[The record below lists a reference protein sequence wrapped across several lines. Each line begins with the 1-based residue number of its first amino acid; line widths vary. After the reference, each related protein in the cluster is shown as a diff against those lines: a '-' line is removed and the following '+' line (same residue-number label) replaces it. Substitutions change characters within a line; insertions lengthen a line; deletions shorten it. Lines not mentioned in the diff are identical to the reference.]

1 MTEVRN
7 ISRTEIQNS
16 QLISNISFNTVYKL
30 PKQYS
35 AYTQLAIHPNFPIFY
50 CLMISYENRLDYMVI
65 GVDISTNNEIMRK
78 SLVLPIDENHIRK
91 ACLVVSPNGKNL
103 AIFVDNVVQV
113 LDLETNEI
121 IIEKTFTY
129 QYNCQFTWI
138 NNDYLCVSNIKS
150 FTIFKI
156 DNSYTE
162 TYEIPIDIFHVNYL
176 NTKVLLEYRSIAKG
190 QNRTFLEYDIKNH
203 KLLFDT
209 PLIKYLNKLSK
220 RIYKIVVSDKYDCI
234 VIRYKEKN
242 ILECIFGTKE
252 KKPIK
257 CIDWLGN
264 EIYDFSEN
272 IVKLNNIE
280 GNCKDSIKII
290 GNKICINYYVDSS
303 NDYMMIFDLETKSL
317 LAEIDYIND
326 YCFNLGENNL
336 GFLSMEN
343 HVVILD
349 ISSKN
354 PQDWK
359 VKYRTN
365 SLGFSKIIEILEF
378 KNSYVSNN
386 KLIWFD
392 IPSMT
397 ILSLPF

>member
-1 MTEVRN
+1 MTEVKI

-16 QLISNISFNTVYKL
+16 PLISKTSFNTVYKL

-91 ACLVVSPNGKNL
+91 ACLVVSPNGTNL

-121 IIEKTFTY
+121 IIEKIFIGG
-129 QYNCQFTWI
+129 YNFKLTWI
-138 NNDYLCVSNIKS
+138 NKDHLCVSDVNN

-162 TYEIPIDIFHVNYL
+162 TYEIPIDTIYVNYL
-176 NTKVLLEYRSIAKG
+176 KSKVLLEYRSQAKG

-203 KLLFDT
+203 KLLFET

-220 RIYKIVVSDKYDCI
+220 EIYKIVVSDKYDCI

-242 ILECIFGTKE
+242 ILECIFGIEE

-264 EIYDFSEN
+264 EIYDFLEN
-272 IVKLNNIE
+272 IAKLNKIE

-303 NDYMMIFDLETKSL
+303 NDYMMIFDLETKTL
-317 LAEIDYIND
+317 LAEIDYINN
-326 YCFNLGENNL
+326 YCFNLDENNL
-336 GFLSMEN
+336 GFLSLEN

-359 VKYRTN
+359 VKYHTN
-365 SLGFSKIIEILEF
+365 SLGLSEILEF

-386 KLIWFD
+386 KLVWFD
-392 IPSMT
+392 IPSLT